1 MTSSR
6 VAVAEP
12 SVLPDMG
19 QVLVVED
26 ERRLRD
32 VLIANIR
39 EMGMDPT
46 GAWTAEQALQIMEKG
61 SVPIVLLDL
70 NLPGMN
76 GMTLCETIHRRWP
89 STQVVVLTGFGDL
102 NAAKRAIR
110 LEVVDFLT
118 KPCGMDDLE
127 MALSRARSR
136 FRERWI
142 GSQPAM
148 PREAR
153 AESAQARSSSPKSD
167 SPAVPSLENAERDLI
182 FAALERHGGN
192 REAAAAELGISVRKL
207 YYRLQQYHQ
216 KPAVTEQNA
225 PLP

>member
-6 VAVAEP
+6 PAPTASLP
-12 SVLPDMG
+12 SILPEMSN
-19 QVLVVED
+19 VLVVED
-26 ERRLRD
+26 ERRLRE

-46 GAWTAEQALQIMEKG
+46 GVPTAEAAMGLLDK
-61 SVPIVLLDL
+61 SNFPIVLLDL

-89 STQVVVLTGFGDL
+89 ATQVIVLTGFGDL
-102 NAAKRAIR
+102 TAARRAIR

-127 MALSRARSR
+127 IALARAKLR
-136 FRERWI
+136 FREKWLD
-142 GSQPAM
+142 SKPLV
-148 PREAR
+148 PRETRHETA
-153 AESAQARSSSPKSD
+153 
-167 SPAVPSLENAERDLI
+167 PAKPAPVRIDAPALPSLENAERDLI
-182 FAALERHGGN
+182 FAALSRHHGN

-207 YYRLQQYHQ
+207 YYRLQQYQQ
-216 KPAVTEQNA
+216 KATPAES
-225 PLP
+225 